1 MKQKSLLERT
11 YNSVWYGILYWVR
24 VMLGIVGQMGEGRVR
39 VGVQELSG
47 RNQISE
53 YQIITSPKK
62 KNIVNFRTKQE
73 KFFKIN
79 FWRVRSV

>member
-1 MKQKSLLERT
+1 ML
-11 YNSVWYGILYWVR
+11 GIVGQMGEGRVR